1 MLLFPAPIP
10 SINEEALLI
19 SLGMSMISEVS
30 NTNNY
35 RSWFVPFECDQI
47 SLRQGLNSLAELGA
61 PAEEIPLIVRL
72 LENPE
77 GLGLLPGSVDLHQH
91 DCIHLIL
98 GRGLLPKDEAFI
110 IGFTMGST
118 KRLSTW
124 DEKLFSWVSHHFY
137 PEIYRFSK
145 QDLEV
150 FKDAI
155 HLAQVSHCQAFDR
168 INFDH
173 YLDISL
179 ADIRKHIGLETEL
192 IQTYYQLEKL
202 RYPHSIESQRL
213 LSEKILWS

>member
-1 MLLFPAPIP
+1 LFPNAIP

-19 SLGMSMISEVS
+19 SLGVSMISEIS

-61 PAEEIPLIVRL
+61 PAEEIPFIVRL

-145 QDLEV
+145 EDLEV

-202 RYPHSIESQRL
+202 RYPHAIESQRL